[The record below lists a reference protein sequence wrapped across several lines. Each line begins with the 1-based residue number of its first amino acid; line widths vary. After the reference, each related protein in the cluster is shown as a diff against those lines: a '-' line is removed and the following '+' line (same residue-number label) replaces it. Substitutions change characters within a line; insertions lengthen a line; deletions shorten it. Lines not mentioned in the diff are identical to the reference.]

1 MTTPLLPDPEPRRR
15 DYVIISADDHLIEP
29 PDLFEDRVPEKYADV
44 APKVV
49 ETEAGHQVWRYGG
62 ATYPCAGLDVGA
74 GLPREQWTL
83 DPVRFEHIR
92 PGCYDIDARIKDMDA
107 AGIWAAL
114 CFPGMVAGQAGIAFA
129 RTRDQELGL
138 ALVKAYN
145 DWQID
150 VWAGTFPER
159 IIGLQLPWLPDP
171 DLAAKEIRA
180 NAARGFKAVVFPE
193 FPTRLRLPSIHSNH
207 WDPFFAACEETGT
220 VVCLHTGASSWS
232 PVPSPDT
239 PIEAITTLM
248 PASAM
253 FACADWLWSG
263 LPLRFPNLRIL
274 IVEGGV
280 GWLPMLAQRAD
291 YALDHPVSS
300 GETTWEGG
308 LKPSEVLRRNFYFGT
323 LNDHSL
329 SGVRL
334 AVGLDHVLQ
343 ESGYPHS
350 DSTWPDTQ
358 QAVARNL
365 GPLPPADIARV
376 AYGNAARLFGHPLP
390 SRAWLRMEEI

>member
-1 MTTPLLPDPEPRRR
+1 MTTPLLPDPDPRRR

-29 PDLFEDRVPEKYADV
+29 PDLFEGRLPEKYADV

-62 ATYPCAGLDVGA
+62 ATYPCAAMDVGA
-74 GLPREQWTL
+74 GLPREQRTL
-83 DPVRFEHIR
+83 EPIRFEHMR
-92 PGCYDIDARIKDMDA
+92 PGCHDIEARIEDMDV

-114 CFPGMVAGQAGIAFA
+114 CFPGMLAGQAGMPFA
-129 RTRDQELGL
+129 RTRDQDLGL
-138 ALVKAYN
+138 ALVKAWN
-145 DWQID
+145 DWHIE
-150 VWAGTFPER
+150 VWAGTYPER
-159 IIGLQLPWLPDP
+159 VIGLQLPWLPDP
-171 DLAAKEIRA
+171 DVAAKEIRA

-193 FPTRLRLPSIHSNH
+193 FPTRVRLPSIHSGH

-220 VVCLHTGASSWS
+220 VVALHTGASSWA

-239 PIEAITTLM
+239 PIEAITTLI
-248 PASAM
+248 PTSAM

-263 LPLRFPNLRIL
+263 VPLRFPNLRIL

-280 GWLPMLAQRAD
+280 GWLPLLAERAD
-291 YALDHPVSS
+291 YALDHPVA
-300 GETTWEGG
+300 GDAAWDGG
-308 LKPSEVLRRNFYFGT
+308 LKPSEVLRRNFFFGT
-323 LNDHSL
+323 LDDHAL

-365 GPLPPADIARV
+365 GALPPADIARV

>member
-1 MTTPLLPDPEPRRR
+1 MTTPLLPDPDPRRR

-29 PDLFEDRVPEKYADV
+29 PDLFDDRLPEKYAEV

-62 ATYPCAGLDVGA
+62 ATYPCAGIDVGA

-83 DPVRFEHIR
+83 DPVRFDSMR
-92 PGCYDIDARIKDMDA
+92 PGCHDIEARIKDMDV

-114 CFPGMVAGQAGIAFA
+114 CFPGMLAGQSGMPFA

-138 ALVKAYN
+138 ALVKAWN
-145 DWQID
+145 EWHID
-150 VWAGTFPER
+150 VWAGTYPER
-159 IIGLQLPWLPDP
+159 VIGLQLPWLPDP

-180 NAARGFKAVVFPE
+180 NAAKGFKAVVFPE
-193 FPTRLRLPSIHSNH
+193 FPTRLRLPSIHSGH

-220 VVCLHTGASSWS
+220 VVALHTGDASWS

-239 PIEAITTLM
+239 PLEAITTLM
-248 PASAM
+248 PTSAM

-263 LPLRFPNLRIL
+263 LPLRFPALRIL

-280 GWLPMLAQRAD
+280 GWLPMLAERAD
-291 YALDHPVSS
+291 YALDHPVA
-300 GETTWEGG
+300 GEASWEGG
-308 LKPSEVLRRNFYFGT
+308 LKPSEVLRRNFFFGT
-323 LNDHSL
+323 RDDHAL

-358 QAVARNL
+358 KSVAHNL
-365 GPLPPADIARV
+365 GTLPPADIARV

>member
-1 MTTPLLPDPEPRRR
+1 M
-15 DYVIISADDHLIEP
+15 IISADDHLIEP
-29 PDLFEDRVPEKYADV
+29 PDLFEDRLPEKYADV

-49 ETEAGHQVWRYGG
+49 ETDAGHQVWRYGG
-62 ATYPCAGLDVGA
+62 ATYPCAGMDVGA
-74 GLPREQWTL
+74 GLPREQRTL
-83 DPVRFEHIR
+83 EPVRFENMR
-92 PGCYDIDARIKDMDA
+92 PGCHDIEARVKDMDV

-114 CFPGMVAGQAGIAFA
+114 CFPGMLAGQSGMPFA
-129 RTRDQELGL
+129 RTRDKELGL
-138 ALVKAYN
+138 ALVKAWN
-145 DWQID
+145 DWHIE
-150 VWAGTFPER
+150 VWAGTYPER

-171 DLAAKEIRA
+171 DVAAKEIRA

-193 FPTRLRLPSIHSNH
+193 FPTRLRLPSIHSGH

-220 VVCLHTGASSWS
+220 VIALHTGDASWT

-248 PASAM
+248 PTTAM

-263 LPLRFPNLRIL
+263 VPLRFPALRIL

-280 GWLPMLAQRAD
+280 GWLPLLAERAD
-291 YALDHPVSS
+291 YALDHPVA
-300 GETTWEGG
+300 GEASWDGG
-308 LKPSEVLRRNFYFGT
+308 LKPSEVLRRNFFFGT
-323 LNDHSL
+323 LDDHAL

-358 QAVARNL
+358 KAVARNL
-365 GPLPPADIARV
+365 GTLPPADLARV

>member
-1 MTTPLLPDPEPRRR
+1 MTTPLLPEPEPRRR

-29 PDLFEDRVPEKYADV
+29 PDLFEDRLPEKYADV

-49 ETEAGHQVWRYGG
+49 ETDAGHQVWRYGG
-62 ATYPCAGLDVGA
+62 ATYPCAGMDVGA
-74 GLPREQWTL
+74 GLPREQRTL
-83 DPVRFEHIR
+83 EPVRFENMR
-92 PGCYDIDARIKDMDA
+92 PGCHDIEARVKDMDV

-114 CFPGMVAGQAGIAFA
+114 CFPGMLAGQSGMPFA
-129 RTRDQELGL
+129 RTRDKELGL
-138 ALVKAYN
+138 ALVKAWN
-145 DWQID
+145 DWHIE
-150 VWAGTFPER
+150 VWAGTYPER

-171 DLAAKEIRA
+171 DVAAKEIRA

-193 FPTRLRLPSIHSNH
+193 FPTRLRLPSIHSGH

-220 VVCLHTGASSWS
+220 VIALHTGDASWT

-248 PASAM
+248 PTTAM

-263 LPLRFPNLRIL
+263 VPLRFPALRIL

-280 GWLPMLAQRAD
+280 GWLPLLAERAD
-291 YALDHPVSS
+291 YALDHPVA
-300 GETTWEGG
+300 GEASWDGG
-308 LKPSEVLRRNFYFGT
+308 LKPSEVLRRNFFFGT
-323 LNDHSL
+323 LDDHAL

-358 QAVARNL
+358 KAVARNL
-365 GPLPPADIARV
+365 GTLPPADLARV

>member
-1 MTTPLLPDPEPRRR
+1 M
-15 DYVIISADDHLIEP
+15 IISADDHLIEP
-29 PDLFEDRVPEKYADV
+29 PDLFEDRLPEKYADV

-49 ETEAGHQVWRYGG
+49 ETDAGHQVWRYGG
-62 ATYPCAGLDVGA
+62 ATYPCAGMDVGA
-74 GLPREQWTL
+74 GLPREQRTL
-83 DPVRFEHIR
+83 EPVRFENMR
-92 PGCYDIDARIKDMDA
+92 PGCHDIEARVKDMDV

-114 CFPGMVAGQAGIAFA
+114 CFPGMLAGQSGMPFA
-129 RTRDQELGL
+129 RTRDKELGL
-138 ALVKAYN
+138 ALVKAWN
-145 DWQID
+145 DWHIE
-150 VWAGTFPER
+150 VWAGTYPER

-171 DLAAKEIRA
+171 DVAAKEIRA

-193 FPTRLRLPSIHSNH
+193 FPTRLRLPSIHSGH

-220 VVCLHTGASSWS
+220 VIALHTGDASWT

-248 PASAM
+248 PTTAM

-263 LPLRFPNLRIL
+263 VPLRFPALRIL

-280 GWLPMLAQRAD
+280 GWLPLLAERAD
-291 YALDHPVSS
+291 YALDHPVA
-300 GETTWEGG
+300 GEASWDGG
-308 LKPSEVLRRNFYFGT
+308 LKPSEVLRRNFFFGT
-323 LNDHSL
+323 LDDHAL

-358 QAVARNL
+358 KAVARNL
-365 GPLPPADIARV
+365 GTLPAADLARV

>member
-1 MTTPLLPDPEPRRR
+1 
-15 DYVIISADDHLIEP
+15 VIISADDHLIEP
-29 PDLFEDRVPEKYADV
+29 PDLFEGRLAEKHAEV

-62 ATYPCAGLDVGA
+62 ATYPCAAMDVGA
-74 GLPREQWTL
+74 GLPREQRTL
-83 DPVRFEHIR
+83 EPVRFEHMR
-92 PGCYDIDARIKDMDA
+92 PGCHDIEARIEDMDV

-114 CFPGMVAGQAGIAFA
+114 CFPGMLAGQAGMPFA

-138 ALVKAYN
+138 ALVKAWN
-145 DWQID
+145 DWHIE
-150 VWAGTFPER
+150 VWAGTYPER

-171 DLAAKEIRA
+171 DSAAKEIRA

-193 FPTRLRLPSIHSNH
+193 FPTRLRLPSIHTTH

-220 VVCLHTGASSWS
+220 VVALHTGASSWS

-263 LPLRFPNLRIL
+263 VPLRFPNLRIL

-280 GWLPMLAQRAD
+280 GWLPMLAERAD
-291 YALDHPVSS
+291 YALDHPVA
-300 GETTWEGG
+300 GEASWEGG
-308 LKPSEVLRRNFYFGT
+308 LKPSEVLRRNFFFGT
-323 LNDHSL
+323 LDDHAL

-343 ESGYPHS
+343 ESGYPHA

-358 QAVARNL
+358 LAVARNL
-365 GPLPPADIARV
+365 GALPPADIARV

-390 SRAWLRMEEI
+390 SRAWLRMEQI

>member
-29 PDLFEDRVPEKYADV
+29 PDMFKDRLPAKYAEF
-44 APKVV
+44 APKVA

-83 DPVRFEHIR
+83 DPVRFEQMR
-92 PGCYDIDARIKDMDA
+92 PGCHDIDARVEDMDR

-114 CFPGMVAGQAGIAFA
+114 CFPGMLAGEAGMVFA
-129 RTRDQELGL
+129 KTRDQELGL
-138 ALVKAYN
+138 AVLRAWN
-145 DWQID
+145 DWHVD
-150 VWAGTFPER
+150 VWAGTYPER
-159 IIGLQLPWLPDP
+159 IIALQLPWLTDP
-171 DLAAKEIRA
+171 DIAAKEIRDNA
-180 NAARGFKAVVFPE
+180 NRGFKAVLFPE
-193 FPTRLRLPSIHSNH
+193 FPTRMRLPSIHGHH
-207 WDPFFAACEETGT
+207 WDPFFQACEETGT
-220 VVCLHTGASSWS
+220 VVCLHTGSGSWT
-232 PVPSPDT
+232 PVPSTDT

-263 LPLRFPNLRIL
+263 VPLRFPALRIL

-280 GWLPMLAQRAD
+280 GWLPMLAERAD
-291 YALDHPVSS
+291 YALDHPVA
-300 GETTWEGG
+300 GEASWEGG
-308 LKPSEVLRRNFYFGT
+308 LKPSEVLRRNFFFGT
-323 LNDHSL
+323 LNDHAL
-329 SGVRL
+329 SGVRF
-334 AVGLDHVLQ
+334 AVGLEHVLL

-358 QAVARNL
+358 RAVATNL
-365 GPLPPADIARV
+365 GNLPPADIARV

-390 SRAWLRMEEI
+390 SRAWLRMEQI

>member
-1 MTTPLLPDPEPRRR
+1 M
-15 DYVIISADDHLIEP
+15 IISADDHLIEP
-29 PDLFEDRVPEKYADV
+29 PDLFEGRLAEKHAEV

-62 ATYPCAGLDVGA
+62 ATYPCAAMDVGA
-74 GLPREQWTL
+74 GLPREQRTL
-83 DPVRFEHIR
+83 EPVRFEHMR
-92 PGCYDIDARIKDMDA
+92 PGCHDIEARVEDMDV

-114 CFPGMVAGQAGIAFA
+114 CFPGMLAGQAGMPFA

-138 ALVKAYN
+138 ALVKAWN
-145 DWQID
+145 DWHIE
-150 VWAGTFPER
+150 VWAGTYPER

-171 DLAAKEIRA
+171 DIAAKEIRA

-193 FPTRLRLPSIHSNH
+193 FPTRLRLPSIHSGH

-220 VVCLHTGASSWS
+220 VVALHTGASSWS

-248 PASAM
+248 PTSAM

-263 LPLRFPNLRIL
+263 LPLRFPNLRVL

-280 GWLPMLAQRAD
+280 GWLPMLAERAD
-291 YALDHPVSS
+291 YALDHPVA
-300 GETTWEGG
+300 GEASWDGG
-308 LKPSEVLRRNFYFGT
+308 LKPSEVLRRNFFFGT
-323 LNDHSL
+323 LDDHAL

-358 QAVARNL
+358 KAVSRNL
-365 GPLPPADIARV
+365 GALPPADIARV

>member
-1 MTTPLLPDPEPRRR
+1 M
-15 DYVIISADDHLIEP
+15 IISADDHLIEP
-29 PDLFEDRVPEKYADV
+29 PDLFEGRLAEKYAEV

-49 ETEAGHQVWRYGG
+49 ETEGGHQVWRYAG

-83 DPVRFEHIR
+83 DPVRFEHMR
-92 PGCYDIDARIKDMDA
+92 PGCHDIEARIDDMDL

-114 CFPGMVAGQAGIAFA
+114 CFPGMLAGQAGMPFA

-138 ALVKAYN
+138 ALVKAWN
-145 DWQID
+145 DWHID
-150 VWAGTFPER
+150 VWAGTYPER
-159 IIGLQLPWLPDP
+159 MIGLQLPWLPDP

-180 NAARGFKAVVFPE
+180 NAARGFKAVIFPE
-193 FPTRLRLPSIHSNH
+193 FPTRLRLPSIHSGH

-220 VVCLHTGASSWS
+220 VVCLHTGGSSWS

-248 PASAM
+248 PTSAM

-280 GWLPMLAQRAD
+280 AWLPMLAARAD
-291 YALDHPVSS
+291 YALDHPVA
-300 GETTWEGG
+300 GEAQWDGG

-323 LNDHSL
+323 LNDQAL

-358 QAVARNL
+358 QAVAQNL
-365 GPLPPADIARV
+365 GTLPPADIARV

>member
-1 MTTPLLPDPEPRRR
+1 M
-15 DYVIISADDHLIEP
+15 IISADDHLIEP
-29 PDLFEDRVPEKYADV
+29 PNLFEGRVPEKYTDV

-62 ATYPCAGLDVGA
+62 ATYPCAGIDVGA

-83 DPVRFEHIR
+83 DPVRFENMR
-92 PGCYDIDARIKDMDA
+92 PGCHDIEARIEDMDL

-114 CFPGMVAGQAGIAFA
+114 CFPGMLAGQSGMPFA

-138 ALVKAYN
+138 ALVKAWN
-145 DWQID
+145 DWHIEE
-150 VWAGTFPER
+150 WAGTYPER

-171 DLAAKEIRA
+171 DVAAKEIRA

-193 FPTRLRLPSIHSNH
+193 FPTRLRLPSIHTDH
-207 WDPFFAACEETGT
+207 WDPFLAACEETGT
-220 VVCLHTGASSWS
+220 VVCLHTGDSTWS

-248 PASAM
+248 PIGAM
-253 FACADWLWSG
+253 YACADWLWSRI
-263 LPLRFPNLRIL
+263 PLRFPNLRIL

-280 GWLPMLAQRAD
+280 GWLPMLAERAD
-291 YALDHPVSS
+291 YALDHPVS
-300 GETTWEGG
+300 GEASWEGG
-308 LKPSEVLRRNFYFGT
+308 LKPSEVLRRNFFFGT
-323 LNDHSL
+323 LDDHAL

-358 QAVARNL
+358 KAVHRNL
-365 GPLPPADIARV
+365 GQLPPADIARV

-390 SRAWLRMEEI
+390 SRAWLRREEL

>member
-1 MTTPLLPDPEPRRR
+1 MTTALLPDPEQRRR

-29 PDLFEDRVPEKYADV
+29 PDLFEGRLPAKYADA

-62 ATYPCAGLDVGA
+62 ATYPAAAIDVGS
-74 GLPREQWTL
+74 GLPREQWNL
-83 DPVRFEHIR
+83 EPIRFEHMR
-92 PGCYDIDARIKDMDA
+92 PGCYDIEARVSDMDL

-114 CFPGMVAGQAGIAFA
+114 CFPGMLAGQSGMPFA
-129 RTRDQELGL
+129 KTRDQELGL
-138 ALVKAYN
+138 ALVKAWN
-145 DWQID
+145 DWHID
-150 VWAGTFPER
+150 VWAGTYPER
-159 IIGLQLPWLPDP
+159 MIGLQLPWLPDP
-171 DLAAKEIRA
+171 EIAAKEIKD
-180 NAARGFKAVVFPE
+180 NSARGFKAVVFPE
-193 FPTRLRLPSIHSNH
+193 FPTRLRLPSIHSGH

-263 LPLRFPNLRIL
+263 IPLRFPNLRIL

-280 GWLPMLAQRAD
+280 GWVPMLAERAD
-291 YALDHPVSS
+291 YALDHPVA
-300 GETTWEGG
+300 GEASWEGG
-308 LKPSEVLRRNFYFGT
+308 LKPSEVLRRNFFFGT
-323 LNDHSL
+323 LDDHAL

-358 QAVARNL
+358 KAVARNL
-365 GPLPPADIARV
+365 GQLPPVDLARV

-390 SRAWLRMEEI
+390 SRAWLRNETI

>member
-1 MTTPLLPDPEPRRR
+1 
-15 DYVIISADDHLIEP
+15 VIISADDHLIEP
-29 PDLFEDRVPEKYADV
+29 PNLFEGRVPEKYTDV

-62 ATYPCAGLDVGA
+62 ATYPCAGIDVGA

-83 DPVRFEHIR
+83 DPVRFENMR
-92 PGCYDIDARIKDMDA
+92 PGCHDIEARIEDMDL

-114 CFPGMVAGQAGIAFA
+114 CFPGMLAGQSGMPFA

-138 ALVKAYN
+138 ALVKAWN
-145 DWQID
+145 DWHID
-150 VWAGTFPER
+150 EWAGTYPER

-171 DLAAKEIRA
+171 DVAAKEIRA

-193 FPTRLRLPSIHSNH
+193 FPTRLRLPSIHTDH
-207 WDPFFAACEETGT
+207 WDPFLAACEETGT
-220 VVCLHTGASSWS
+220 VVCLHTGDSTWS

-248 PASAM
+248 PIGAM
-253 FACADWLWSG
+253 YACADWLWSRI
-263 LPLRFPNLRIL
+263 PLRFPNLRIL

-280 GWLPMLAQRAD
+280 GWLPMLAERAD
-291 YALDHPVSS
+291 YALDHPVS
-300 GETTWEGG
+300 GEASWEGG
-308 LKPSEVLRRNFYFGT
+308 LKPSEVLRRNFFFGT
-323 LNDHSL
+323 LDDHAL

-358 QAVARNL
+358 KAVHRNL
-365 GPLPPADIARV
+365 GQLPPADIARV

-390 SRAWLRMEEI
+390 SRAWLRREEL

>member
-1 MTTPLLPDPEPRRR
+1 M
-15 DYVIISADDHLIEP
+15 IISADDHLIEP
-29 PDLFEDRVPEKYADV
+29 PDLFEGRIPEKYAEV

-49 ETEAGHQVWRYGG
+49 DTDAGHQVWRYGG

-74 GLPREQWTL
+74 KTL
-83 DPVRFEHIR
+83 DPVRFEHMR
-92 PGCYDIDARIKDMDA
+92 PGCYDIESRIEDMDV

-114 CFPGMVAGQAGIAFA
+114 CFPGMLAQQAGMPFA

-138 ALVKAYN
+138 ALVKAWN
-145 DWQID
+145 DWHID
-150 VWAGTFPER
+150 VWAGTYPER

-171 DLAAKEIRA
+171 DVAAKEIRA
-180 NAARGFKAVVFPE
+180 NAARGFKAVTFPE
-193 FPTRLRLPSIHSNH
+193 FPTRVRLPSIHTGH

-220 VVCLHTGASSWS
+220 VVCLHTGESGWS

-248 PASAM
+248 PTSAM

-263 LPLRFPNLRIL
+263 IPLRFPNLRIL

-280 GWLPMLAQRAD
+280 GWLPMLAERAD
-291 YALDHPVSS
+291 YALDHPVA
-300 GETTWEGG
+300 GEAAWEGG
-308 LKPSEVLRRNFYFGT
+308 LKPSEVLRRNFFFGT
-323 LNDHSL
+323 LDDHAL

-358 QAVARNL
+358 KSVAKNL
-365 GPLPPADIARV
+365 GQLPPADIARV

-390 SRAWLRMEEI
+390 SRAWLRMEQL

>member
-1 MTTPLLPDPEPRRR
+1 M
-15 DYVIISADDHLIEP
+15 IISADDHLIEP
-29 PDLFEDRVPEKYADV
+29 PDLFEDRVPEKFADV

-83 DPVRFEHIR
+83 DPVRFENMR
-92 PGCYDIDARIKDMDA
+92 PGCYDIEARVKDMDT
-107 AGIWAAL
+107 AGVWAAL
-114 CFPGMVAGQAGIAFA
+114 CFPGMVAGQSGMAFA

-145 DWQID
+145 DWHID

-171 DLAAKEIRA
+171 DVAAKEIRA

-193 FPTRLRLPSIHSNH
+193 FPTRLRLPSIHSGH

-220 VVCLHTGASSWS
+220 VVALHTGASSWS

-248 PASAM
+248 PTGAM

-280 GWLPMLAQRAD
+280 GWLPMLADRAD
-291 YALDHPVSS
+291 YALDHPVTG
-300 GETTWEGG
+300 GETSWEGG
-308 LKPSEVLRRNFYFGT
+308 LKPSEVLRRNFFFGT
-323 LNDHSL
+323 LNDHAL

-358 QAVARNL
+358 KAVARNL

>member
-29 PDLFEDRVPEKYADV
+29 PDLFEDRLAEKYTEV

-62 ATYPCAGLDVGA
+62 ATYPCAGIDVGA

-83 DPVRFEHIR
+83 DPVRFENMR
-92 PGCYDIDARIKDMDA
+92 PGCHDIEARIQDMDT

-114 CFPGMVAGQAGIAFA
+114 CFPGMLAGQSGMPFA

-138 ALVKAYN
+138 ALVKAWN
-145 DWQID
+145 DWHID
-150 VWAGTFPER
+150 VWAGTYPER

-171 DLAAKEIRA
+171 DVAAKEIRA

-193 FPTRLRLPSIHSNH
+193 FPTRLRLPSIHSDH

-220 VVCLHTGASSWS
+220 VVCLHTGDSSWS

-248 PASAM
+248 PTSAM

-263 LPLRFPNLRIL
+263 IPLRFPNLRVL

-280 GWLPMLAQRAD
+280 GWLPMLAERAD
-291 YALDHPVSS
+291 YALDHPVA
-300 GETTWEGG
+300 GEASWEGG
-308 LKPSEVLRRNFYFGT
+308 LKPSEVLRRNFFFGT
-323 LNDHSL
+323 LDDHAL

-365 GPLPPADIARV
+365 GQLPPADIARV

-390 SRAWLRMEEI
+390 SRAWLRREEL

>member
-29 PDLFEDRVPEKYADV
+29 QDLFEGRLPEKYAEV

-74 GLPREQWTL
+74 KTL
-83 DPVRFEHIR
+83 DPVRFEHMR
-92 PGCYDIDARIKDMDA
+92 PGCYDIESRIEDMDV

-114 CFPGMVAGQAGIAFA
+114 CFPGMLAQQAGMPFA

-138 ALVKAYN
+138 ALVKAWN
-145 DWQID
+145 DWHID
-150 VWAGTFPER
+150 VWAGTYPER
-159 IIGLQLPWLPDP
+159 IVGLQLPWLPDP
-171 DLAAKEIRA
+171 DVAAKEIRA
-180 NAARGFKAVVFPE
+180 NAARGFKAVTFPE
-193 FPTRLRLPSIHSNH
+193 FPTRVRLPSIHTRH

-220 VVCLHTGASSWS
+220 VVCLHTGESGWS

-248 PASAM
+248 PTSAM

-263 LPLRFPNLRIL
+263 IPLRFPNLRIL

-280 GWLPMLAQRAD
+280 GWLPMLAERAD
-291 YALDHPVSS
+291 YALDHPVA
-300 GETTWEGG
+300 GEAEWDGG
-308 LKPSEVLRRNFYFGT
+308 LKPSEVLRRNFFFGT
-323 LNDHSL
+323 LDDHAL

-358 QAVARNL
+358 MSVAKNL
-365 GPLPPADIARV
+365 GQLPPADIARV

-390 SRAWLRMEEI
+390 SRAWLRMEQI

>member
-1 MTTPLLPDPEPRRR
+1 MTTALLPHPEQRRR

-29 PDLFEDRVPEKYADV
+29 PDLFEHRLPAKYAEA

-49 ETEAGHQVWRYGG
+49 ETDAGHQVWRYGG
-62 ATYPCAGLDVGA
+62 ATYPCVGLDVGA

-83 DPVRFEHIR
+83 EPVRFENMR
-92 PGCYDIDARIKDMDA
+92 PGCYDIESRIEDMDL

-114 CFPGMVAGQAGIAFA
+114 CFPGMLAGQSGMPFA
-129 RTRDQELGL
+129 RTRDQDLGL
-138 ALVKAYN
+138 ALVKAWN
-145 DWQID
+145 DWHIE
-150 VWAGTFPER
+150 VWAGTYPER
-159 IIGLQLPWLPDP
+159 MIGLQLPWLPDP
-171 DLAAKEIRA
+171 EVAAQQIKE

-193 FPTRLRLPSIHSNH
+193 FPTRLRLPSIHTGH

-220 VVCLHTGASSWS
+220 VVCLHTGSSSWS

-239 PIEAITTLM
+239 PIEAITTMM

-263 LPLRFPNLRIL
+263 VPLRFPALRIL

-280 GWLPMLAQRAD
+280 GWVPMLAERAD
-291 YALDHPVSS
+291 YALDHPVA
-300 GETTWEGG
+300 GEASWDGG
-308 LKPSEVLRRNFYFGT
+308 LKPSEVLRRNFFFGT
-323 LNDHSL
+323 LDDHAL

-358 QAVARNL
+358 QAVTRNL
-365 GPLPPADIARV
+365 GQLPPVDLARV

-390 SRAWLRMEEI
+390 SRAWLRRESI

>member
-1 MTTPLLPDPEPRRR
+1 MTTPLLSDPEPRRR

-29 PDLFEDRVPEKYADV
+29 PDLFDDRVPEKYAEV

-83 DPVRFEHIR
+83 DPVRFEHMR
-92 PGCYDIDARIKDMDA
+92 PGCYDIEARVRDMDT

-114 CFPGMVAGQAGIAFA
+114 CFPGMLAGQAGVAFA

-145 DWQID
+145 DWHID

-171 DLAAKEIRA
+171 DVAAKEIRA

-193 FPTRLRLPSIHSNH
+193 FPTRLRLPSIHSGH

-220 VVCLHTGASSWS
+220 VVCLHTGSSGWS

-248 PASAM
+248 PTSAM
-253 FACADWLWSG
+253 FGCADWLWSG

-280 GWLPMLAQRAD
+280 GWLPMLAERAD
-291 YALDHPVSS
+291 YALDHPVAG
-300 GETTWEGG
+300 GETSWDGG
-308 LKPSEVLRRNFYFGT
+308 LKPSEVLRRNFFFGT
-323 LNDHSL
+323 LNDHAL

-358 QAVARNL
+358 QTVARNL

>member
-1 MTTPLLPDPEPRRR
+1 M
-15 DYVIISADDHLIEP
+15 IISADDHLIEP
-29 PDLFEDRVPEKYADV
+29 PDVFDGRLPEKYADV

-62 ATYPCAGLDVGA
+62 ATYPCAAMDVGA
-74 GLPREQWTL
+74 GLPREQRTL
-83 DPVRFEHIR
+83 EPIRFEHMR
-92 PGCYDIDARIKDMDA
+92 PGCHDIEARVEDMDL

-114 CFPGMVAGQAGIAFA
+114 CFPGMLAGQAGMPFA
-129 RTRDQELGL
+129 RTRDQDLGL
-138 ALVKAYN
+138 ALVKAWN
-145 DWQID
+145 DWHIE
-150 VWAGTFPER
+150 VWAGTYPER

-171 DLAAKEIRA
+171 DVAAKEIRA

-193 FPTRLRLPSIHSNH
+193 FPTRVRLPSIHSGH

-220 VVCLHTGASSWS
+220 VVALHTGASSWA

-239 PIEAITTLM
+239 PIEAITTLI
-248 PASAM
+248 PTSAM

-263 LPLRFPNLRIL
+263 VPLRFPNLRIL

-280 GWLPMLAQRAD
+280 GWLPLLAERAD
-291 YALDHPVSS
+291 YALDHPVA
-300 GETTWEGG
+300 GDATWDGG
-308 LKPSEVLRRNFYFGT
+308 LKPSEVLRRNFFFGT
-323 LNDHSL
+323 LDDHAL

-365 GPLPPADIARV
+365 GALPPADIARV

>member
-29 PDLFEDRVPEKYADV
+29 PGMFQDRLPAKYAEL

-49 ETEAGHQVWRYGG
+49 ETDAGHQVWRYGG

-83 DPVRFEHIR
+83 DPVRFEQMR
-92 PGCYDIDARIKDMDA
+92 PGCHDIDARIEDMDR

-114 CFPGMVAGQAGIAFA
+114 CFPGMLAGEAGMVFA
-129 RTRDQELGL
+129 KTRDQELGL
-138 ALVKAYN
+138 AILRAWN
-145 DWQID
+145 DWHVD
-150 VWAGTFPER
+150 VWAGTYPER
-159 IIGLQLPWLPDP
+159 IVALQLPWLTDP
-171 DLAAKEIRA
+171 DVAAKEVRDNA
-180 NAARGFKAVVFPE
+180 NRGFKAVLFPE
-193 FPTRLRLPSIHSNH
+193 FPTRLRLPSIHGHH
-207 WDPFFAACEETGT
+207 WDPFFQACEETGT
-220 VVCLHTGASSWS
+220 VVCLHTGSGSWT
-232 PVPSPDT
+232 PVPSTDT

-263 LPLRFPNLRIL
+263 VPLRFPALRIL

-280 GWLPMLAQRAD
+280 GWLPMLAERAD
-291 YALDHPVSS
+291 YALDHPVA
-300 GETTWEGG
+300 GEASWEGG
-308 LKPSEVLRRNFYFGT
+308 LKPSEVLRRNFFFGT
-323 LNDHSL
+323 LNDHAL
-329 SGVRL
+329 SGVRF
-334 AVGLDHVLQ
+334 AVGLEHVLL

-358 QAVARNL
+358 RAVATNL
-365 GPLPPADIARV
+365 GNLPPADIARV

-390 SRAWLRMEEI
+390 SRAWLRMEQI

>member
-29 PDLFEDRVPEKYADV
+29 PDMFDDRLPEKYAEF

-49 ETEAGHQVWRYGG
+49 ETDSGHQVWRYGG

-83 DPVRFEHIR
+83 DPVRFEHMR
-92 PGCYDIDARIKDMDA
+92 PGCHDVEARIEDMDR
-107 AGIWAAL
+107 AGVWAAL
-114 CFPGMVAGQAGIAFA
+114 CFPGMLAGQAGMVFA
-129 RTRDQELGL
+129 KTRDQELGL
-138 ALVKAYN
+138 SVMRAWN
-145 DWQID
+145 DWHVE
-150 VWAGTFPER
+150 VWAGTYPER
-159 IIGLQLPWLPDP
+159 IIALQLPWLTDP
-171 DLAAKEIRA
+171 EVAAKEIRD
-180 NAARGFKAVVFPE
+180 NAARGFKAVLFPE
-193 FPTRLRLPSIHSNH
+193 FPTRLRLPSIHGDH
-207 WDPFFAACEETGT
+207 WDPFFQACEETGT
-220 VVCLHTGASSWS
+220 VICLHAGAGSWA

-263 LPLRFPNLRIL
+263 IPLRFPALRIL

-280 GWLPMLAQRAD
+280 GWLPMLAERAD
-291 YALDHPVSS
+291 YALDHPVA
-300 GETTWEGG
+300 GEASWEGG
-308 LKPSEVLRRNFYFGT
+308 LKPSEVLRRNFFFGT
-323 LNDHSL
+323 LNDHAL

-334 AVGLDHVLQ
+334 AVGLEHVLL

-358 QAVARNL
+358 QAVATNL
-365 GPLPPADIARV
+365 GSLPPADIARV

-390 SRAWLRMEEI
+390 SRAWLRMERL

>member
-29 PDLFEDRVPEKYADV
+29 PDLFEGRIPEKYAEV

-49 ETEAGHQVWRYGG
+49 DTDAGHQVWRYGG

-74 GLPREQWTL
+74 KTL
-83 DPVRFEHIR
+83 DPVRFEHMR
-92 PGCYDIDARIKDMDA
+92 PGCYDIESRIEDMDV

-114 CFPGMVAGQAGIAFA
+114 CFPGMLAQQAGMPFA

-138 ALVKAYN
+138 ALVKAWN
-145 DWQID
+145 DWHID
-150 VWAGTFPER
+150 VWAGTYPER

-171 DLAAKEIRA
+171 DVAAKEIRA
-180 NAARGFKAVVFPE
+180 NAARGFKAVTFPE
-193 FPTRLRLPSIHSNH
+193 FPTRVRLPSIHTGH

-220 VVCLHTGASSWS
+220 VVCLHTGESGWS

-248 PASAM
+248 PTSAM

-263 LPLRFPNLRIL
+263 IPLRFPNLRIL

-280 GWLPMLAQRAD
+280 GWLPMLAERAD
-291 YALDHPVSS
+291 YALDHPVA
-300 GETTWEGG
+300 GEAAWEGG
-308 LKPSEVLRRNFYFGT
+308 LKPSEVLRRNFFFGT
-323 LNDHSL
+323 LDDHAL

-358 QAVARNL
+358 KSVAKNL
-365 GPLPPADIARV
+365 GQLPPADIARV

-390 SRAWLRMEEI
+390 SRAWLRMEQL

>member
-1 MTTPLLPDPEPRRR
+1 M
-15 DYVIISADDHLIEP
+15 IISADDHLIEP
-29 PDLFEDRVPEKYADV
+29 PDLFEGRLAEKYAEV

-49 ETEAGHQVWRYGG
+49 ETEGGHQVWRYAG

-83 DPVRFEHIR
+83 DPVRFEHMR
-92 PGCYDIDARIKDMDA
+92 PGCHDIEARIDDMDL

-114 CFPGMVAGQAGIAFA
+114 CFPGMLAGQAGMPFA

-138 ALVKAYN
+138 ALVKAWN
-145 DWQID
+145 DWHID
-150 VWAGTFPER
+150 VWAGTYPER
-159 IIGLQLPWLPDP
+159 MIGLQLPWLPDP

-193 FPTRLRLPSIHSNH
+193 FPTRLRLPSIHSGH

-220 VVCLHTGASSWS
+220 VVCLHTGSSSWS

-248 PASAM
+248 PTSAM

-263 LPLRFPNLRIL
+263 LPLRYPNLRIL

-280 GWLPMLAQRAD
+280 AWLPMLAARAD
-291 YALDHPVSS
+291 YALDHPVA
-300 GETTWEGG
+300 GEAQWDGG

-323 LNDHSL
+323 LNDQAL

-358 QAVARNL
+358 QSVAQNL
-365 GPLPPADIARV
+365 GTLPPADIARV

>member
-1 MTTPLLPDPEPRRR
+1 M
-15 DYVIISADDHLIEP
+15 IISVDDHLIEP
-29 PDLFEDRVPEKYADV
+29 PDVFVDRLPKKYADL

-49 ETEAGHQVWRYGG
+49 ETDAGHQVWRYGG
-62 ATYPCAGLDVGA
+62 ATYPCAGIDVGV
-74 GLPREQWTL
+74 GSREQRTL
-83 DPVRFEHIR
+83 EPVRYEQMR
-92 PGCYDIDARIKDMDA
+92 PGCYDINARIRDMDR

-114 CFPGMVAGQAGIAFA
+114 CFPSVLAGQAGTVFSK
-129 RTRDQELGL
+129 TRDQDLGI
-138 ALVKAYN
+138 ALMRAWN
-145 DWQID
+145 DWHIE
-150 VWAGTFPER
+150 VWAGTYPER
-159 IIGLQLPWLPDP
+159 IIGLQLPWLGDP
-171 DLAAKEIRA
+171 EIAAKEIRA

-193 FPTRLRLPSIHSNH
+193 FPTRLRLPSIHSGH

-248 PASAM
+248 PTSAM

-280 GWLPMLAQRAD
+280 GWLPLLAERAD

-300 GETTWEGG
+300 GETSWEGG
-308 LKPSEVLRRNFYFGT
+308 LRPSEVLRRNFFFGT
-323 LNDHSL
+323 LNDHAL

-358 QAVARNL
+358 KAVARNL

>member
-1 MTTPLLPDPEPRRR
+1 MTTPLLPDPDPRRR

-29 PDLFEDRVPEKYADV
+29 PDLFEGRLAEKYAEV

-49 ETEAGHQVWRYGG
+49 ETEGGHQVWRYAG

-83 DPVRFEHIR
+83 DPVRFEHMR
-92 PGCYDIDARIKDMDA
+92 PGCHDIEARIDDMDL

-114 CFPGMVAGQAGIAFA
+114 CFPGMLAGQAGMPFA

-138 ALVKAYN
+138 ALVKAWN
-145 DWQID
+145 DWHID
-150 VWAGTFPER
+150 VWAGTYPER
-159 IIGLQLPWLPDP
+159 MIGLQLPWLPDP

-193 FPTRLRLPSIHSNH
+193 FPTRLRLPSIHSGH

-220 VVCLHTGASSWS
+220 VVCLHTGSSSWS

-248 PASAM
+248 PTSAM

-263 LPLRFPNLRIL
+263 LPLRYPNLRIL

-280 GWLPMLAQRAD
+280 AWLPMLAARAD
-291 YALDHPVSS
+291 YALDHPVA
-300 GETTWEGG
+300 GEAQWDGG

-323 LNDHSL
+323 LNDQAL

-358 QAVARNL
+358 QSVAQNL
-365 GPLPPADIARV
+365 GTLPPADIARV

>member
-1 MTTPLLPDPEPRRR
+1 MTTPLLPEPEPRRR

-29 PDLFEDRVPEKYADV
+29 PDLFEDRLPEKYADV

-49 ETEAGHQVWRYGG
+49 ETDAGHQVWRYGG
-62 ATYPCAGLDVGA
+62 ATYPCAGMDVGA
-74 GLPREQWTL
+74 GLPREQRTL
-83 DPVRFEHIR
+83 EPVRFENMR
-92 PGCYDIDARIKDMDA
+92 PGCHDIEARVKDMDV

-114 CFPGMVAGQAGIAFA
+114 CFPGMLAGQSGMPFA
-129 RTRDQELGL
+129 RTRDKELGL
-138 ALVKAYN
+138 ALVKAWN
-145 DWQID
+145 DWHIE
-150 VWAGTFPER
+150 VWAGTYPER

-171 DLAAKEIRA
+171 DVAAKEIRA

-193 FPTRLRLPSIHSNH
+193 FPTRLRLPSIHSGH

-220 VVCLHTGASSWS
+220 VIALHTGDASWT

-248 PASAM
+248 PTTAM

-263 LPLRFPNLRIL
+263 VPLRFPALRIL

-280 GWLPMLAQRAD
+280 GWLPLLAERAD
-291 YALDHPVSS
+291 YALDHPVA
-300 GETTWEGG
+300 GEASWDGG
-308 LKPSEVLRRNFYFGT
+308 LKPSEVLRRNFFFGT
-323 LNDHSL
+323 LDDHAL

-358 QAVARNL
+358 KAVARNL
-365 GPLPPADIARV
+365 GTLPAADLARV

>member
-1 MTTPLLPDPEPRRR
+1 MTTPLLPEPEPRRR

-29 PDLFEDRVPEKYADV
+29 PDLFEDRLPEKYADV

-49 ETEAGHQVWRYGG
+49 ETDAGHQVWRYGG
-62 ATYPCAGLDVGA
+62 ATYPCAGMDVGA
-74 GLPREQWTL
+74 GLPREQRTL
-83 DPVRFEHIR
+83 EPVRFENMR
-92 PGCYDIDARIKDMDA
+92 PGCHDIEARVKDMDV

-114 CFPGMVAGQAGIAFA
+114 CFPGMLAGQSGMPFA
-129 RTRDQELGL
+129 RTRDKELGL
-138 ALVKAYN
+138 ALVKAWN
-145 DWQID
+145 DWHID
-150 VWAGTFPER
+150 VWAGTYPER

-171 DLAAKEIRA
+171 DVAAKEIRD

-193 FPTRLRLPSIHSNH
+193 FPTRLRLPSIHSGH

-220 VVCLHTGASSWS
+220 VIALHTGDASWT

-248 PASAM
+248 PTTAM

-263 LPLRFPNLRIL
+263 VPLRFPALRIL

-280 GWLPMLAQRAD
+280 GWLPLLAERAD
-291 YALDHPVSS
+291 YALDHPVA
-300 GETTWEGG
+300 GEASWDGG
-308 LKPSEVLRRNFYFGT
+308 LKPSEVLRRNFFFGT
-323 LNDHSL
+323 LDDHAL

-358 QAVARNL
+358 KAVAKNL
-365 GPLPPADIARV
+365 GALPPADLARV

>member
-1 MTTPLLPDPEPRRR
+1 M
-15 DYVIISADDHLIEP
+15 IISADDHLIEP
-29 PDLFEDRVPEKYADV
+29 PDLFEGRIPEKYAEV

-49 ETEAGHQVWRYGG
+49 ETDAGHQVWRYGG

-74 GLPREQWTL
+74 KTL
-83 DPVRFEHIR
+83 DPVRFEHMR
-92 PGCYDIDARIKDMDA
+92 PGCYDIESRIEDMDV

-114 CFPGMVAGQAGIAFA
+114 CFPGMLATQAGMPFA

-138 ALVKAYN
+138 ALVKAWN
-145 DWQID
+145 DWHID
-150 VWAGTFPER
+150 VWAGTYPER
-159 IIGLQLPWLPDP
+159 IVGLQLPWLPDP
-171 DLAAKEIRA
+171 DVAAKEIRA
-180 NAARGFKAVVFPE
+180 NAARGFKAVTFPE
-193 FPTRLRLPSIHSNH
+193 FPTRVRLPSIHSRH

-220 VVCLHTGASSWS
+220 VVCLHTGESGWS

-248 PASAM
+248 PTSAM

-263 LPLRFPNLRIL
+263 IPLRFPNLRIL

-280 GWLPMLAQRAD
+280 GWLPLLAERAD
-291 YALDHPVSS
+291 YALDHPVA
-300 GETTWEGG
+300 GEAAWEGG
-308 LKPSEVLRRNFYFGT
+308 LKPSEVLRRNFFFGT
-323 LNDHSL
+323 LDDHAL

-334 AVGLDHVLQ
+334 AVGLDHVLL

-358 QAVARNL
+358 KSVAKNL
-365 GPLPPADIARV
+365 GQLPPADIARV

-390 SRAWLRMEEI
+390 SRAWLRMEQI

>member
-1 MTTPLLPDPEPRRR
+1 M
-15 DYVIISADDHLIEP
+15 IISADDHLIEP
-29 PDLFEDRVPEKYADV
+29 PDLFEGRLAEKHAEV

-62 ATYPCAGLDVGA
+62 ATYPCAAMDVGA
-74 GLPREQWTL
+74 GLPREQRTL
-83 DPVRFEHIR
+83 EPVRFEHMR
-92 PGCYDIDARIKDMDA
+92 PGCHDIEARIEDMDV

-114 CFPGMVAGQAGIAFA
+114 CFPGMLAGQAGMPFA

-138 ALVKAYN
+138 ALVKAWN
-145 DWQID
+145 DWHIE
-150 VWAGTFPER
+150 VWAGTYPER

-171 DLAAKEIRA
+171 DSAAKEIRA

-193 FPTRLRLPSIHSNH
+193 FPTRLRLPSIHTTH

-220 VVCLHTGASSWS
+220 VVALHTGASSWS

-263 LPLRFPNLRIL
+263 VPLRFPNLRIL

-280 GWLPMLAQRAD
+280 GWLPMLAERAD
-291 YALDHPVSS
+291 YALDHPVA
-300 GETTWEGG
+300 GEASWEGG
-308 LKPSEVLRRNFYFGT
+308 LKPSEVLRRNFFFGT
-323 LNDHSL
+323 LDDHAL

-343 ESGYPHS
+343 ESGYPHA

-358 QAVARNL
+358 LAVARNL
-365 GPLPPADIARV
+365 GALPPADIARV

-390 SRAWLRMEEI
+390 SRAWLRMEQI

>member
-1 MTTPLLPDPEPRRR
+1 MTTPLLPDPDPRRR

-29 PDLFEDRVPEKYADV
+29 PDLFEGRLAEKYADV

-49 ETEAGHQVWRYGG
+49 ETEAGHQAWRYGG

-83 DPVRFEHIR
+83 DPVRFDSMR
-92 PGCYDIDARIKDMDA
+92 PGCHDIEARIADMDL

-114 CFPGMVAGQAGIAFA
+114 CFPGMLAGQAGMPFA

-138 ALVKAYN
+138 ALVKAWN
-145 DWQID
+145 DWHID
-150 VWAGTFPER
+150 VWAGTYPER

-171 DLAAKEIRA
+171 DIAAKEIRA

-193 FPTRLRLPSIHSNH
+193 FPTRLRLPSIHSGH

-220 VVCLHTGASSWS
+220 VVALHTGESSWS

-248 PASAM
+248 PTAAM

-263 LPLRFPNLRIL
+263 LPLRFPALRIL

-280 GWLPMLAQRAD
+280 AWLPMLAERAD
-291 YALDHPVSS
+291 YALDHPV
-300 GETTWEGG
+300 GEVTWEGG

-323 LNDHSL
+323 LDDHAL

-358 QAVARNL
+358 HAVTHNL
-365 GPLPPADIARV
+365 GALPPADVARV